1 VYLGEQH
8 VAFTIA
14 SRRPHGQG
22 LLIKFQG
29 MDTPESAGEYRNQ
42 RIYVTTADR
51 PTLPRGQ
58 YYHHQLIGCIVVEE
72 SETKLGTLSQIL
84 STGAND
90 VYVISTEGRGELLLP
105 VIPSV
110 VLDVDLIRRVI
121 RVRVPEG
128 MDGDSHG

>member
-1 VYLGEQH
+1 
-8 VAFTIA
+8 
-14 SRRPHGQG
+14 
-22 LLIKFQG
+22 
-29 MDTPESAGEYRNQ
+29 
-42 RIYVTTADR
+42 
-51 PTLPRGQ
+51 
-58 YYHHQLIGCIVVEE
+58 VVEE

-128 MDGDSHG
+128 MDEESHG